1 MVEGET
7 FQISYYAKK
16 HSKFITRNGKWD
28 NKIGCYSF
36 FKKFLLFFQ
45 HAYCRNRK
53 IVGLLTK
60 EAFTSSIS
68 ATHFLKEI
76 YIWVVSDDN
85 SRGKSQDAFS
95 FSIRVVFLLTYF

>member
-1 MVEGET
+1 MFVT
-7 FQISYYAKK
+7 IKSLKK
-16 HSKFITRNGKWD
+16 QSAD
-28 NKIGCYSF
+28 
-36 FKKFLLFFQ
+36 
-45 HAYCRNRK
+45 CRNRK

-95 FSIRVVFLLTYF
+95 FSNWGGVSSYLLLREIARN